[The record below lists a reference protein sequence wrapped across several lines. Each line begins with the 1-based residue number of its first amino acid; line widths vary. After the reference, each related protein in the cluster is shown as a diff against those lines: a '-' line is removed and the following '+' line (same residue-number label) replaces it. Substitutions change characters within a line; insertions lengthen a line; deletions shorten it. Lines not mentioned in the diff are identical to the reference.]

1 MKKNILAI
9 AILFIC
15 FSMNAQESVS
25 KDSVTDQMVNFSNTL
40 TYILPENVNALNVWP
55 EAHIGKL
62 FPAFPPHFG
71 FGISAAATLIDTSF
85 AKDTFDTFSKLIL
98 KDMTNI
104 KLDFECNDVS
114 VLPTFAINARIGG
127 LLLPFDVGVFAG
139 ATIPN
144 LLNKFNFGD
153 FDASIEYLT
162 LGGDLRYAIYEGN
175 IIMPKLSIGIGY
187 SYAQQELNFYT
198 NKTKQATYNST
209 DTNININA
217 NANILL
223 KTHTFFAQMQISK
236 KIFLVTP
243 FIGARAY
250 YTFFEN
256 ECDWKYKTQIVNAGS
271 DPTPIINDGQKVSI
285 TNKKFNTNNIR
296 PQIYVGVGLNAPI
309 LQLAINV
316 SWNPITNYW
325 SGGSTLNFKL

>member
-25 KDSVTDQMVNFSNTL
+25 KDSVTDQFVNFSNTL
-40 TYILPENVNALNVWP
+40 TSIMPENITALNVWP
-55 EAHIGKL
+55 EAHIGKF

-71 FGISAAATLIDTSF
+71 FGISAAGTLIDTSF
-85 AKDTFDTFSKLIL
+85 AKDTFDTLSKLIL

-104 KLDFECNDVS
+104 KLDFECKDIM
-114 VLPTFAINARIGG
+114 VLPTCAINARIGG
-127 LLLPFDVGVFAG
+127 FLLPFDVGVFG
-139 ATIPN
+139 VATIPN
-144 LLNKFNFGD
+144 LPQEFNFGD
-153 FDASIEYLT
+153 FDASVEYLT
-162 LGGDLRYAIYEGN
+162 FGADLRYAIYEGN
-175 IIMPKLSIGIGY
+175 IFMPKVSLGFGY
-187 SYAQQELNFYT
+187 FYAQQELNFDI
-198 NKTKQATYNST
+198 NKTKPATYNSV
-209 DTNININA
+209 DTNVNINA
-217 NANILL
+217 NANLLL

-236 KIFLVTP
+236 KILIITP

-256 ECDWKYKTQIVNAGS
+256 ECDWNYKTQIVNGES
-271 DPTPIINDGQKVSI
+271 STPITNNRQIVYI
-285 TNKKFNTNNIR
+285 TNKKLNTSNIR
-296 PQIYVGVGLNAPI
+296 PQVYLGVGLNAPI
-309 LQLAINV
+309 LQVAINV

>member
-25 KDSVTDQMVNFSNTL
+25 KDSVTDQFVNFSNTL
-40 TYILPENVNALNVWP
+40 TSIMPENITALNVWP
-55 EAHIGKL
+55 EAHIGKF

-71 FGISAAATLIDTSF
+71 FGISAAGTLIDTSF
-85 AKDTFDTFSKLIL
+85 AKDTFDTLSKLIL

-104 KLDFECNDVS
+104 KLNFECNDIM
-114 VLPTFAINARIGG
+114 VLPTCAINARIGG
-127 LLLPFDVGVFAG
+127 FLLPFDVGVFG
-139 ATIPN
+139 VATIPN
-144 LLNKFNFGD
+144 LPQEFNFGD
-153 FDASIEYLT
+153 FDASVEYLT
-162 LGGDLRYAIYEGN
+162 FGADLRYAIYEGN
-175 IIMPKLSIGIGY
+175 IFMPKVSLGFGY
-187 SYAQQELNFYT
+187 FYAQQELNFDI
-198 NKTKQATYNST
+198 NKTKSATYNSVE
-209 DTNININA
+209 TNVNINA
-217 NANILL
+217 NANLLL

-236 KIFLVTP
+236 KILIITP

-256 ECDWKYKTQIVNAGS
+256 ECDWNYKTQIVNGES
-271 DPTPIINDGQKVSI
+271 STPITNDGQKVDI
-285 TNKKFNTNNIR
+285 TNKKLNTDNIR
-296 PQIYVGVGLNAPI
+296 PQVYLGVGLNAPI
-309 LQLAINV
+309 LQVAINV

>member
-25 KDSVTDQMVNFSNTL
+25 KDSVTDQFVNFSNTL
-40 TYILPENVNALNVWP
+40 TSIMPENITALNVWP
-55 EAHIGKL
+55 EAHIGKF

-71 FGISAAATLIDTSF
+71 FGISASGTLIDTSF
-85 AKDTFDTFSKLIL
+85 AKDTFDTLSKLIL

-104 KLDFECNDVS
+104 KLNFECNDIM
-114 VLPTFAINARIGG
+114 VLPTCAINARIGG
-127 LLLPFDVGVFAG
+127 FLLPFDVGVFG
-139 ATIPN
+139 VATIPN
-144 LLNKFNFGD
+144 LPQEFNFGD
-153 FDASIEYLT
+153 FDASVEYLT
-162 LGGDLRYAIYEGN
+162 FGADLRYAIYEGN
-175 IIMPKLSIGIGY
+175 IFMPKVSLGVGY
-187 SYAQQELNFYT
+187 FYAQQELNFDI
-198 NKTKQATYNST
+198 NKTKSDTHNGV
-209 DTNININA
+209 DTNVNINA
-217 NANILL
+217 NANLLL

-236 KIFLVTP
+236 KILIITP

-256 ECDWKYKTQIVNAGS
+256 ECVWNYKTQSVNGEYS
-271 DPTPIINDGQKVSI
+271 NGQKVYI
-285 TNKKFNTNNIR
+285 TNKKLNTDNIR
-296 PQIYVGVGLNAPI
+296 PQVYLGVGLNAPI
-309 LQLAINV
+309 LQVAINV